1 MKQRTYTRHTKQIWG
16 KSIPL
21 KDGITEHFNLM
32 GLQPGQLIIECSY
45 MDGKE
50 IFRVKAYSDSMGCL
64 VEYSDILL
72 QIGELDEQPNIADKI
87 EDVLIDNGVNKYGKD
102 IK

>member
-21 KDGITEHFNLM
+21 KNGIMEQFNLM
-32 GLQPGQLIIECSY
+32 GSQFGEFIIECSY
-45 MDGKE
+45 TGGKE

-87 EDVLIDNGVNKYGKD
+87 ENVD
-102 IK
+102 